1 MSPLPG
7 LTRQWTV
14 QAGSE
19 ECGREPLPPGLL
31 LLLARLCGFME
42 GTAVVHVMETLA
54 AAFPGRG
61 GGSGGDEPPA
71 FVAGEVAR
79 CAWPLY
85 DFLLIVRTCVLSCA
99 HAFFLGALGGPC
111 GARSQLNILF
121 GLQQA
126 AGQFGAVTEPH
137 GAAAAPA
144 RPGLHTAA

>member
-1 MSPLPG
+1 MG
-7 LTRQWTV
+7 L

-19 ECGREPLPPGLL
+19 EFGREPLLPGLL

-79 CAWPLY
+79 CA
-85 DFLLIVRTCVLSCA
+85 A
-99 HAFFLGALGGPC
+99 
-111 GARSQLNILF
+111 Q
-121 GLQQA
+121 
-126 AGQFGAVTEPH
+126 
-137 GAAAAPA
+137 
-144 RPGLHTAA
+144 PGV